1 MGNEVPI
8 VPFAD
13 IVEIISGGTPKTS
26 IAEYWGGEIPWL
38 TVTDFNTGYRWVNSA
53 DKTITDLGVSNS
65 ATTILNQG
73 DVIIS
78 ARGTVGVIAQIA
90 RPMAFN
96 QSCYGIRGKMGLS
109 NTDFIYYA
117 LKNAVSQILQVAYGG
132 VFNTITRDTFKIIK
146 TRLPHIKEQEA
157 IACILGALD
166 DKIEINRQMC
176 KTLED
181 TAQAIFKNWFIDFD
195 PVHTK
200 AAGMQ
205 PEGLKPEI
213 AALFPDSFEDSELGK
228 IPKGWIISRLGDH
241 FHLTMGQSPPGN
253 TYNEDG
259 IGEPFYQGRSD
270 FGFRFPRNRV
280 YCTAPKRY
288 AEKGDTLVSVRAPVG
303 DINMAFE
310 HCAIGR
316 GVAAVRHIGGSSIF
330 TYYSMKQLRNNFVS
344 FEAEGSVFGSIT
356 KGDFLNLPFIAPS
369 IALIESFDQ
378 SFAVLENSIESYEL
392 ESITLTSIRDS
403 LLPRLISGELKV
415 KDAERIASRLI

>member
-1 MGNEVPI
+1 MGNNVRLSDVATIIMGQSPPSSTYNKSRI
-8 VPFAD
+8 GLPFFQG
-13 IVEIISGGTPKTS
+13 IS
-26 IAEYWGGEIPWL
+26 
-38 TVTDFNTGYRWVNSA
+38 DFNYRYPTERIFCSSPTRVAIPGDILFSVRAPIGRVNIA
-53 DKTITDLGVSNS
+53 QVES
-65 ATTILNQG
+65 ATGRGIAIIRAKNPNDSKYLEYFLRSIESYW
-73 DVIIS
+73 DVLEGS
-78 ARGTVGVIAQIA
+78 GSVFGNATKSDLSSLYVPWPEMKEAR
-90 RPMAFN
+90 
-96 QSCYGIRGKMGLS
+96 
-109 NTDFIYYA
+109 
-117 LKNAVSQILQVAYGG
+117 
-132 VFNTITRDTFKIIK
+132 
-146 TRLPHIKEQEA
+146 EA
-157 IACILGALD
+157 IGCILGSLD
-166 DKIEINRQMC
+166 DKIELNRQLC

-181 TAQAIFKNWFIDFD
+181 TAQAIFKSWFVDFD
-195 PVHTK
+195 PVHAK
-200 AAGMQ
+200 AAGKQ
-205 PEGLKPEI
+205 PVGLKPEI
-213 AALFPDSFEDSELGK
+213 AALFPDSFVDSELGK

-259 IGEPFYQGRSD
+259 TGDPFYQGRSD

>member
-1 MGNEVPI
+1 MRSETSVGYFCPFIYGKGLPAGTRNIAGSIPVYGSNGI
-8 VPFAD
+8 VGWHDEPFTK
-13 IVEIISGGTPKTS
+13 GPT
-26 IAEYWGGEIPWL
+26 
-38 TVTDFNTGYRWVNSA
+38 
-53 DKTITDLGVSNS
+53 
-65 ATTILNQG
+65 
-73 DVIIS
+73 VIIG
-78 ARGTVGVIAQIA
+78 RKGTVGAVHYSPTPCWPIDTTFFIEYSDPLDA
-90 RPMAFN
+90 RFT
-96 QSCYGIRGKMGLS
+96 YYLLKTLGLDYMNS
-109 NTDFIYYA
+109 DS
-117 LKNAVSQILQVAYGG
+117 AVPGL
-132 VFNTITRDTFKIIK
+132 NRDAAHLRKIPLFEK
-146 TRLPHIKEQEA
+146 TYRHA
-157 IACILGALD
+157 ISHILGALD
-166 DKIEINRQMC
+166 DKIELNRQMC

-181 TAQAIFKNWFIDFD
+181 AAQAIFKSWFVDFN
-195 PVHTK
+195 PVHAK
-200 AAGMQ
+200 AAGKQHIGMN
-205 PEGLKPEI
+205 PDI

-303 DINMAFE
+303 DINMAYE

-330 TYYSMKQLRNNFVS
+330 TYYSMKQLRNNFVC

-356 KGDFLNLPFIAPS
+356 KGDFLNLPFMAPS
-369 IALIESFDQ
+369 IALIECFDQ
-378 SFAVLENSIESYEL
+378 SFAVLENGIESDEL

-415 KDAERIASRLI
+415 KDAERIASRLV

>member
-1 MGNEVPI
+1 MGNETTVGSFCPFTYGKGLPAGRRNTAGSIPVYGSNGI
-8 VPFAD
+8 VGWHDEPYTK
-13 IVEIISGGTPKTS
+13 GPT
-26 IAEYWGGEIPWL
+26 
-38 TVTDFNTGYRWVNSA
+38 
-53 DKTITDLGVSNS
+53 
-65 ATTILNQG
+65 
-73 DVIIS
+73 VIIG
-78 ARGTVGVIAQIA
+78 RKGTVGAVHYSSTPCWPIDTTFFIEFSDPQDA
-90 RPMAFN
+90 RFT
-96 QSCYGIRGKMGLS
+96 YYLLKTLGLEHMNSDSAVPGLNRNAAHLRKIPLFEKTYRHAIS
-109 NTDFIYYA
+109 N
-117 LKNAVSQILQVAYGG
+117 
-132 VFNTITRDTFKIIK
+132 
-146 TRLPHIKEQEA
+146 
-157 IACILGALD
+157 ILGALD

-259 IGEPFYQGRSD
+259 TGDPFYQGRSD

-369 IALIESFDQ
+369 IALIDRFDQ
-378 SFAVLENSIESYEL
+378 TFAVLENGIESHEL
-392 ESITLTSIRDS
+392 VSITLTSIRDS
-403 LLPRLISGELKV
+403 LLPRLISGEIKV
-415 KDAERIASRLI
+415 KDAEKIASRLV

>member
-1 MGNEVPI
+1 MAIEWETGNLEQIAFFSNGRSSPKRNCDDHYPV
-8 VPFAD
+8 FGSNG
-13 IVEIISGGTPKTS
+13 IIGYSNEFNSPPNTS
-26 IAEYWGGEIPWL
+26 IIGRVGSYCGSVYYSNEECW
-38 TVTDFNTGYRWVNSA
+38 VTDNAIKANAKPGNDPRYLYYVLLSIGINRYRAGSGQPLINQS
-53 DKTITDLGVSNS
+53 
-65 ATTILNQG
+65 ILNS
-73 DVIIS
+73 IS
-78 ARGTVGVIAQIA
+78 INIAPHTEQIA
-90 RPMAFN
+90 IAL
-96 QSCYGIRGKMGLS
+96 ILS
-109 NTDFIYYA
+109 
-117 LKNAVSQILQVAYGG
+117 
-132 VFNTITRDTFKIIK
+132 
-146 TRLPHIKEQEA
+146 
-157 IACILGALD
+157 ALD
-166 DKIEINRQMC
+166 DKIELNRQMC
-176 KTLED
+176 KTLEE

-259 IGEPFYQGRSD
+259 TGDPFYQGRSD

>member
-1 MGNEVPI
+1 MGNNVRLSDVATIIMGQSPPSSTYNKSRI
-8 VPFAD
+8 GLPFFQG
-13 IVEIISGGTPKTS
+13 IS
-26 IAEYWGGEIPWL
+26 
-38 TVTDFNTGYRWVNSA
+38 DFNYRYPTERIFCSSPTRVAIPGDILFSVRAPIGRVNIA
-53 DKTITDLGVSNS
+53 QVES
-65 ATTILNQG
+65 ATGRGIAIIRAKNPNDSKYLEYFLRSIESYW
-73 DVIIS
+73 DVLEGS
-78 ARGTVGVIAQIA
+78 GSVFGNATKSDLSSLYVPWPEMKEAR
-90 RPMAFN
+90 
-96 QSCYGIRGKMGLS
+96 
-109 NTDFIYYA
+109 
-117 LKNAVSQILQVAYGG
+117 
-132 VFNTITRDTFKIIK
+132 
-146 TRLPHIKEQEA
+146 EA
-157 IACILGALD
+157 IGCILGSLD
-166 DKIEINRQMC
+166 DKIELNRQLC

-181 TAQAIFKNWFIDFD
+181 TAQAIFKSWFVDFD
-195 PVHTK
+195 PVHAK
-200 AAGMQ
+200 AAGKQ
-205 PEGLKPEI
+205 PERLKPEI
-213 AALFPDSFEDSELGK
+213 AALFPDSFEDSELEK

-303 DINMAFE
+303 DINMAYE

-330 TYYSMKQLRNNFVS
+330 TYYSMKQLRNNFVC

-369 IALIESFDQ
+369 IALIDRFDQ
-378 SFAVLENSIESYEL
+378 TFAVLENGIESDEL

-415 KDAERIASRLI
+415 KDAERIASRLV

>member
-13 IVEIISGGTPKTS
+13 IVEIISGGTPKTN

-65 ATTILNQG
+65 ATTILHQG

-78 ARGTVGVIAQIA
+78 ARGTVGVIAQLA

-96 QSCYGIRGKMGLS
+96 QSCYGIRGKKGVS

-117 LKNAVSQILQVAYGG
+117 LKNAVSQMLQVAYGG

-146 TRLPHIKEQEA
+146 TRLPHLKEQEA

-166 DKIEINRQMC
+166 DKLELNRQMC
-176 KTLED
+176 KALED

-213 AALFPDSFEDSELGK
+213 AELFPDSFEDSDFGK
-228 IPKGWIISRLGDH
+228 IPKGWKVSTLDDVITRIPVGKKYEQKTANSKGQVPILDQ
-241 FHLTMGQSPPGN
+241 GQSGIIGYHDNEPGVIASKDKPIIVFANHTCYMRLIYYPFSAIQNVLPFVGNGIN
-253 TYNEDG
+253 TIWLYYATLGKQTFTEYKGHWPDLIRQHICAPNMRLDDR
-259 IGEPFYQGRSD
+259 FSD
-270 FGFRFPRNRV
+270 IVTPILWKIWGCFEEN
-280 YCTAPKRY
+280 
-288 AEKGDTLVSVRAPVG
+288 DTLG
-303 DINMAFE
+303 
-310 HCAIGR
+310 
-316 GVAAVRHIGGSSIF
+316 
-330 TYYSMKQLRNNFVS
+330 
-344 FEAEGSVFGSIT
+344 
-356 KGDFLNLPFIAPS
+356 
-369 IALIESFDQ
+369 
-378 SFAVLENSIESYEL
+378 
-392 ESITLTSIRDS
+392 SIRDS

-415 KDAERIASRLI
+415 KDAEKIASRLV